1 MLTPDELAVIEQ
13 RHLDALRHGSKRS
26 DLARL
31 LQEVKRLRAG
41 IERIGA
47 RAENW
52 SSVDVQ
58 CAAADLLGVDA
69 SEFDYKEEE

>member
-1 MLTPDELAVIEQ
+1 MLTVDELAAIEQ
-13 RHLDALRHGSKRS
+13 RHLDALKHGSKRN

-41 IERIGA
+41 IERIGT

-58 CAAADLLGVDA
+58 CAAADLLGVDMTTI
-69 SEFDYKEEE
+69 KEE